1 MHTPPPA
8 FPRRPTLSGL
18 ALLALL
24 ALPLAG
30 MGAEKAA
37 PASPKTK
44 PVVVDASTYPNLQAA
59 LDAVPAS
66 GGLVRLPPGDFE
78 LDRPLI
84 LTNGETR
91 IEGAGPSTHLINRNT
106 NGEPAL
112 IIRPADRAQNK
123 RSRLWRVQVENLRIS
138 GNPKSG
144 DGLLLEGV
152 DEPLL
157 LALSVDHNGGDG
169 IHLVDCTED
178 PRISNS
184 IVTYNRKAGLNIV
197 TTHDVVVSGNQF
209 EENQDAV
216 RCIDS
221 YNLTMTGN
229 NIDDHLRHGLVMENT
244 YGSVVSGNMIEEC
257 EGTGIILDRG
267 CYGVTISANVITHH
281 LGGGVDLRHAWGCTI
296 SANTFVLTQPFGLR
310 IGPASGRL
318 TVTGNNFCN
327 SYVGGRTKLAAQ
339 HATPMS
345 RDGGGGVELNG
356 TSDIVISGNSF
367 TGLNAEAVRGE
378 GETRRIVITGNVMS
392 NLHRRGTGKGPAIA
406 LGRTTASIVK
416 DNAIEAGFESP

>member
-1 MHTPPPA
+1 MPIH
-8 FPRRPTLSGL
+8 
-18 ALLALL
+18 
-24 ALPLAG
+24 PLASLRRTLPG
-30 MGAEKAA
+30 VLFLFASLAAAGADKAA
-37 PASPKTK
+37 SAAAKVRPIVIEAS
-44 PVVVDASTYPNLQAA
+44 AYPTLQAA
-59 LDAVPAS
+59 LDAVPAT
-66 GGLVRLPPGDFE
+66 GGVVRLPPGDFE
-78 LDRPLI
+78 LSRPLV
-84 LTNGETR
+84 LTRGETR

-106 NGEPAL
+106 NGEPAI

-123 RSRLWRVQVENLRIS
+123 RSRLWRVQVDNLRIS
-138 GNPKSG
+138 GNAKSG
-144 DGLLLEGV
+144 DGILFEAV
-152 DEPLL
+152 DELL
-157 LALSVDHNGGDG
+157 VLALSVDHNGGDG
-169 IHLVDCTED
+169 IRLVDCTED

-184 IVTYNRKAGLNIV
+184 IFTYNRKAGLNIL

-229 NIDDHLRHGLVMENT
+229 NVDDHLRHGLVMENT

-296 SANTFVLTQPFGLR
+296 SANTFVLAQPYGLR
-310 IGPASGRL
+310 VGPASGRL
-318 TVTGNNFCN
+318 AITGNNFCN
-327 SYVGGRTKLAAQ
+327 SHIGGKTKLPAQ

-345 RDGGGGVELNG
+345 RDGAGGVVLNG
-356 TSDIVISGNSF
+356 TSDIVISGNAF
-367 TGLNAEAVRGE
+367 TGLDAEAVRGE
-378 GETRRIVITGNVMS
+378 GESQRIVVTGNVMS
-392 NLHRRGTGKGPAIA
+392 DLHRRGAGRKPAVA